1 MSLMTTERP
10 LRYPDP
16 RKSARF
22 LKDVLLIFAGVVV
35 YTFGWTAFIL
45 SQDITSGGLAG
56 LTTIIQLATNIPA
69 SIPYN
74 IINVGLLLLSI
85 WILGWRFSMK
95 TIIAVLM
102 LTVTIPVGQA
112 LFTPMVGQG
121 LEVYHNLPTWL
132 TSTLPNF
139 GPLLAPD
146 EPFVALIVGAGLCG
160 AGLGIVFSANGS
172 TGGTDIIVAII
183 NKYSTL
189 SLGRAMIFM
198 DAIIVTTGAVV
209 SHFFGPQYSWGTA
222 LGKLA
227 FSFIEI
233 TIVGQMLDYIME
245 ANKQS
250 VQLLIVSTKYEQL
263 SEAITRR
270 LGHGCTILHGEGG
283 YSHQQMHVVLVTIR
297 KNLRG
302 GLYQVINSVDPNA
315 FISEST
321 VHGVYGQGFDSI
333 ERVAGRKKK

>member
-1 MSLMTTERP
+1 MTTEKP
-10 LRYPDP
+10 LHYPDP
-16 RKSARF
+16 RKSTDF
-22 LKDVLLIFAGVVV
+22 LRDILIIFAGVVL

-56 LTTIIQLATNIPA
+56 IVTIVQLATNIPA
-69 SIPYN
+69 TIPYYILN
-74 IINVGLLLLSI
+74 GGLL
-85 WILGWRFSMK
+85 ILAIFVLGLHFSLK
-95 TIIAVLM
+95 TIIAVGM
-102 LTVTIPVGQA
+102 LFLTIPVGQA

-121 LEVYHNLPTWL
+121 LDVYNNLPHFL
-132 TSTLPNF
+132 TEMLPNF

-146 EPFVALIVGAGLCG
+146 EPFVALIIGASICG
-160 AGLGIVFSANGS
+160 AGLGLVFSANGS
-172 TGGTDIIVAII
+172 TGGTDIIVAIV

-233 TIVGQMLDYIME
+233 TIVGQMLDYIMN

-250 VQLLIVSTKYEQL
+250 VQLLIVSTKYEQI
-263 SEAITRR
+263 SEAVTQS
-270 LGHGCTILHGEGG
+270 LGYGCTILHGEGG
-283 YSHQQMHVVLVTIR
+283 YSHQPTHVVLVTIR
-297 KNLRG
+297 KNMRG
-302 GLYQVINSVDPNA
+302 SLYQVINAVDPNA

-321 VHGVYGQGFDSI
+321 VHGVYGQGFDSL
-333 ERVAGRKKK
+333 EKVTGRKKK

>member
-1 MSLMTTERP
+1 MSLMATKRP

-102 LTVTIPVGQA
+102 LAVTIPVGQA

-121 LEVYHNLPTWL
+121 LEVYNNLPVWL

-146 EPFVALIVGAGLCG
+146 EPFVALVVGAALCG
-160 AGLGIVFSANGS
+160 AGLGLVFSANGS

-198 DAIIVTTGAVV
+198 DAIIVTTGALV

-263 SEAITRR
+263 SEAITHR

-297 KNLRG
+297 KSMRG
-302 GLYQVINSVDPNA
+302 GLYQVINSVDPDA

-321 VHGVYGQGFDSI
+321 VHGVYGQGFDSL
-333 ERVAGRKKK
+333 ERVTGRKKK